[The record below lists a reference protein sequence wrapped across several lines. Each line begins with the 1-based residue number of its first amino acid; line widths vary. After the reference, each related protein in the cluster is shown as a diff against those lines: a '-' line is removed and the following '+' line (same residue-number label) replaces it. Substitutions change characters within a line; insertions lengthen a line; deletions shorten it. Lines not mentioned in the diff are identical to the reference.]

1 MARRT
6 VTAGGLRARLG
17 EILDRASAGERI
29 VVERDHKPI
38 AVLVSPEDAARLE
51 PDEAE
56 RVARN
61 VAALDRLATFRER
74 MAQEHP
80 WPEDAPDAAT
90 SVRDER
96 ARDDR
101 QRGDPR

>member
-1 MARRT
+1 MMAGRT
-6 VTAGGLRARLG
+6 VTAGALRAKLG

-29 VVERDHKPI
+29 VIERDHKPI

-56 RVARN
+56 RIARRL
-61 VAALDRLATFRER
+61 AALDRLEAFRER
-74 MAQEHP
+74 MSREHP

-90 SVRDER
+90 AIRMDRD
-96 ARDDR
+96 RDDP
-101 QRGDPR
+101 Q